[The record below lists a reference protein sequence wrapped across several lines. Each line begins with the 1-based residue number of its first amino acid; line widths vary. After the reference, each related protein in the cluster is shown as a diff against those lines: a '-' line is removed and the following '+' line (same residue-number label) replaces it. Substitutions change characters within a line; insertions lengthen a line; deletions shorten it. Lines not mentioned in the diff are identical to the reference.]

1 MHQPTDSHSLACN
14 NLACRTSLF
23 CVPVWVTT
31 CGHIFCDR
39 CGTDCSAN
47 MTCAKCRDTLG
58 QYSIVRKK
66 TLNPGPEWKR
76 LILTGLSPDTV
87 METCAY
93 AIQFYQ
99 NQACEQANLL
109 EEKVKSMKGRLESV
123 KEYYEG
129 VIEQFKMEISTL
141 EAKLANKSS
150 SSSGTFYSARSTEEV
165 AGLDMIVGSGS
176 NISMREDG
184 GCGWMGNGIGDTSF
198 EFDVAKE
205 SDVFGFSKNS
215 TPSFNFWPELE
226 NLGVEEAENARP
238 LKLVKTEV
246 TEATKVIVNGDDVVV
261 MERSSVLDNVKNTKT
276 ITRSAQSSYNQLPLL
291 LGRLVGKGKTK
302 SSSKLD
308 MRCKGNSKQV
318 VPYSRRML

>member
-1 MHQPTDSHSLACN
+1 
-14 NLACRTSLF
+14 
-23 CVPVWVTT
+23 
-31 CGHIFCDR
+31 
-39 CGTDCSAN
+39 

-76 LILTGLSPDTV
+76 LILTGLSPDIV

-99 NQACEQANLL
+99 NQACEEVNLL
-109 EEKVKSMKGRLESV
+109 EEKIKRMKGRVESV

-150 SSSGTFYSARSTEEV
+150 SSSGTFYSALSTEEG
-165 AGLDMIVGSGS
+165 AGLDMVLGSGS
-176 NISMREDG
+176 NTTVKEEDG
-184 GCGWMGNGIGDTSF
+184 GCGWIGSGTGGDTSF
-198 EFDVAKE
+198 EFDVVKG
-205 SDVFGFSKNS
+205 SNVFGFSKNS
-215 TPSFNFWPELE
+215 SPSFLNFCPDLE

-238 LKLVKTEV
+238 LKLLRTEI
-246 TEATKVIVNGDDVVV
+246 TEQNKVIVNGDDVVV

-308 MRCKGNSKQV
+308 MRCRGNSNQV